1 MSMFASIP
9 MRRRCEIVGARL
21 VRPGV
26 RLNLELGQF
35 YSLSE
40 VSISSGYINVVMPLH
55 SHSSW
60 GETTT
65 TTSPSIKVQ
74 FLGNET
80 AQAYLCF
87 FLSDKCKSTNWSDR
101 QTAKKR
107 DKPLHE
113 LNEGRADYKALAA
126 KKKRMG
132 RGFTRIVYDD
142 I

>member
-74 FLGNET
+74 SRCNSWET
-80 AQAYLCF
+80 KPHKHTFVFSCRINASQRIGLT
-87 FLSDKCKSTNWSDR
+87 DKLQRKEINPSTS
-101 QTAKKR
+101 
-107 DKPLHE
+107 
-113 LNEGRADYKALAA
+113 
-126 KKKRMG
+126 
-132 RGFTRIVYDD
+132 
-142 I
+142 